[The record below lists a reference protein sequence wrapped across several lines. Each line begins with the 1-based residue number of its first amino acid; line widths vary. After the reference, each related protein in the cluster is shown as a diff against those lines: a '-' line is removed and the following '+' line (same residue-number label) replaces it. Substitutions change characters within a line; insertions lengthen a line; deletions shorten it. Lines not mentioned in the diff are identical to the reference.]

1 MSSTEYSTNQN
12 FSLEVIK
19 TLGQS
24 GADVCTLFSKVGT
37 TAVSNI
43 GSIGTSLF
51 SSVDNVINSY
61 KETKLKKLEKDFKII
76 ENSHAER
83 MQEINN
89 AHDLAM
95 AKEQKEILIEQNR
108 HEEYMFSEKRKIFEK
123 LIDSAN
129 AAFNARMEFFK
140 MQLNC
145 LEETYNKQID
155 LISED
160 IRFLE
165 NERSKYMGDIDKY
178 MSLSSELSKLEE
190 NKSALYK
197 EYVIA
202 QGSLSDAVKYLKI
215 EQKYSPLLEQDE
227 NKLLD

>member
-1 MSSTEYSTNQN
+1 MASTEYSTNQN

-24 GADVCTLFSKVGT
+24 GADVCTLFSEVGT

-51 SSVDNVINSY
+51 SSVDTVIKSY
-61 KETKLKKLEKDFKII
+61 KETKIKKLEKDFKII

-83 MQEINN
+83 MQELNN

-108 HEEYMFSEKRKIFEK
+108 HEEYMFSENRKIVEK
-123 LIDSAN
+123 LRDSAN

-178 MSLSSELSKLEE
+178 MLLSSEISKLED

-197 EYVIA
+197 EYVTA

-215 EQKYSPLLEQDE
+215 EQKYSPLLQQDE
-227 NKLLD
+227 NKLLG

>member
-1 MSSTEYSTNQN
+1 MFDNNYSTNQN

-24 GADVCTLFSKVGT
+24 GADVCTLFSSVGT

-43 GSIGTSLF
+43 GSIGKSLF
-51 SSVDNVINSY
+51 SSVDKVIDSY
-61 KETKLKKLEKDFKII
+61 KETKLKKLEKDFEII
-76 ENSHAER
+76 KNSHVER

-89 AHDLAM
+89 ANDLAM

-178 MSLSSELSKLEE
+178 MSLSFEISKLED

-197 EYVIA
+197 EYVTA

-227 NKLLD
+227 NILLD